1 MIGPLIG
8 FFLPVEHYS
17 SFPLASKL
25 GSDFLP
31 GTQYSD
37 LPPVVS
43 LYLVI
48 SFVPVLFTSVL
59 PFFVMSHTPTTYLIG
74 CTECRGFYAYPT
86 VWLLSSGIMQQ
97 LTMLMNLPS
106 TS

>member
-43 LYLVI
+43 LYLVFLLCL
-48 SFVPVLFTSVL
+48 SYLRLCS
-59 PFFVMSHTPTTYLIG
+59 PFLFVMSHTPTT
-74 CTECRGFYAYPT
+74 
-86 VWLLSSGIMQQ
+86 
-97 LTMLMNLPS
+97 
-106 TS
+106 